1 MKKNKALKSE
11 YYVDKSYE
19 KKRLTIVVSIASII
33 VLSVVIFFSIFFTVK
48 FDLYDKIDDFFAS
61 SDTITYSNDY
71 FITCE
76 IPSSVAKDIVKEYY
90 KGVKFKNNSDFRF
103 YAGYHLYM
111 YCGGK
116 KITISSVF
124 IDFTDKIY
132 RCYNPVPTGS
142 YEDLTKLYEELD
154 KHSVVIEDRR
164 NENLD
169 EQ

>member
-1 MKKNKALKSE
+1 MLNLK
-11 YYVDKSYE
+11 
-19 KKRLTIVVSIASII
+19 TILILDFMQAII
-33 VLSVVIFFSIFFTVK
+33 
-48 FDLYDKIDDFFAS
+48 
-61 SDTITYSNDY
+61 N
-71 FITCE
+71 TC
-76 IPSSVAKDIVKEYY
+76 IVAI
-90 KGVKFKNNSDFRF
+90 
-103 YAGYHLYM
+103 
-111 YCGGK
+111 K